1 MVNQIQPNMITTAK
15 VLPAQSHHFSGP
27 EMSKLLG
34 ISLIEYYN
42 LNHGHLRE
50 IKDAAGSTILY
61 QLTINEEN
69 DPDILGKL
77 KTCENGVANF
87 SVEEVAAVKSL

>member
-1 MVNQIQPNMITTAK
+1 MITTEK
-15 VLPAQSHHFSGP
+15 VLSAQSLHFSGP

-42 LNHGHLRE
+42 LSHGHLRE

-61 QLTINEEN
+61 QLMIGKEN
-69 DPDILGKL
+69 DPDILRKL
-77 KTCENGVANF
+77 KTYENGVASF
-87 SVEEVAAVKSL
+87 SVEDVAAIKFL

>member
-1 MVNQIQPNMITTAK
+1 MITTEK
-15 VLPAQSHHFSGP
+15 VLSVQSLHFSGP

-42 LNHGHLRE
+42 LNHGQLRE
-50 IKDAAGSTILY
+50 IKDAGGSTILY
-61 QLTINEEN
+61 QLTISKEN

-77 KTCENGVANF
+77 KTWENGIANF